1 MLRRLQSISVRGV
14 ARANHSPFWGTFFAH
29 EWYGGIRHDD
39 TLKKKRLNVGY
50 KHAYLSGSQLF
61 LLESGNE
68 CVHGYG
74 CHYDRDHDVCRSYRA
89 VLEEMK
95 EIFEQDERPVG
106 GPKVKVAFVSGLHDG
121 WAGKWSRS
129 SLFNQCYREEWGYH
143 EAEHSWMLLND
154 LQTKRPW
161 DDVANYGEYDTSAAP
176 AYGQYDIVPIETDVD
191 ALARYEFFTDSGRST
206 AGKSI

>member
-1 MLRRLQSISVRGV
+1 M
-14 ARANHSPFWGTFFAH
+14 
-29 EWYGGIRHDD
+29 RHDD

-106 GPKVKVAFVSGLHDG
+106 GPKVKVAFVSGLH
-121 WAGKWSRS
+121 
-129 SLFNQCYREEWGYH
+129 

-176 AYGQYDIVPIETDVD
+176 AYGQYDIVPIETDVE